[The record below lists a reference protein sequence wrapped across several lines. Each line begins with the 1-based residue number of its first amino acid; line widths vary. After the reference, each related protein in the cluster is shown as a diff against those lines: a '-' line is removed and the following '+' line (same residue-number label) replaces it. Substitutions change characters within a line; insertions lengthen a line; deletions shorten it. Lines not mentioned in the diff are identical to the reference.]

1 MSTLLRY
8 PKGYQFFDGN
18 GKPLAL
24 GNLYYYVAGT
34 TTPQNTYSDSVGAIP
49 NTNPIEL
56 DGSGRLQVDVYLGST
71 ADYKEVLTTSSVT
84 VSPWPDD
91 NIVRATS
98 IVVFTGDSGSGGT
111 SGLVPAP
118 AAGDALANKFLKA
131 DGTWAPTPASSGSSA
146 TNLSA
151 TETATSVSIA
161 SSTGAGVTIPAATTS
176 LAGVL
181 DSARATKIDGLAIVA
196 TSGSYADLSNTPTI
210 PAAQVNSDWNASSGV
225 AQINNKPSTMTP
237 SAHAATH
244 ASGASDPVTVTAGQV
259 SGLATV
265 AASGSYNDL
274 SGTPTLGTL
283 ASLSS
288 VNNANWSGA
297 ALAIGNGGTGQT
309 SASAAFNA
317 LSPLTTAGDILY
329 GGTSGAGTR
338 LGIGSTGQVLTVSG
352 GVPAWAP
359 YIFEDD
365 TNNNLIVGNS
375 SFSTTVSQSGG
386 GVNGKGN
393 VGLGNLA
400 LNLMTTGG
408 TNTAIGYL
416 AGQLLTTA
424 SGNTIIGEGAMW
436 QSTGGIN
443 NVAIGVEAMGDGGST
458 GNHNVAV
465 GSVALRNSTTGS
477 YNAACGDGAG
487 YSITTGNGNTYV
499 GLQAGYSNSNGS
511 YNTLFGY
518 NAGEFVTGSTNIVIG
533 SQAGATLTS
542 GGSNIL
548 IGGDVVNA
556 SDSYKLNI
564 GGLIHGDLSG
574 QYVGIGM
581 ASNGVDRLAVS
592 GTVSLTGAQL
602 NFNNTGSSYIT
613 YGQSWG
619 TGDFSFRNGTTT
631 ILDISAA
638 AGYTF
643 SISPINFAAGNNT
656 TIGTTTNYDLIFQ
669 TNSTERLRITKT
681 GLLTFGGAT
690 SSYPALKPVSGALA
704 VRLADDSAAG
714 PLSAASLTLSTALS
728 IGNGGTGQTSASAA
742 FNALSPL
749 TAAGD
754 VLYGGTSGAGTRLG
768 IGSTGQVLTVSSGG
782 LPVWA
787 ASSGGSLTVNTT
799 AISGAT
805 AGQLLYSDGSKL
817 QVGGA
822 VLASS
827 LALGGATIGSNA
839 LAVTGTT
846 LLSSAI
852 ATAASGNNLVVTA
865 QNATDTPLT
874 LKGAASQSATM
885 LAVRDSSNNLVGGFD
900 DSGNCYVARYGSFVN
915 TGSWLALTNGPWGG
929 GQQVAFNG
937 SGISLSTYSAGI
949 YWQSYAGGG
958 GNQLVLTGDA
968 ANILAQ
974 VNGTNAQTHRV
985 YHDSSSSNA
994 NYSRATFGYSLGGTT
1009 GPNLVIGTEAAGTST
1024 AGGIQFAQ
1032 NGSNVLGDY
1041 GITTAGGWTFGLANT
1056 TKFLAGST
1064 GSGSAALGSN
1074 CPASTATAPY
1084 TWIKT
1089 TSSDGSTVYIPAW
1102 K

>member
-1 MSTLLRY
+1 MRKKMSTLLRY

-34 TTPQNTYSDSVGAIP
+34 TTPQNTYSDSAGTIP
-49 NTNPIEL
+49 NTNPIVL
-56 DGSGRLQVDVYLGST
+56 DGSGRLQVDVCLGST

-91 NIVRATS
+91 NIVHATS

-131 DGTWAPTPASSGSSA
+131 DGTWALTPASTGSGA

-161 SSTGAGVTIPAATTS
+161 SSTGAGVTISAATTS

-244 ASGASDPVTVTAGQV
+244 ASGGSDPVTVTAGQV

-265 AASGSYNDL
+265 AASGSYNDLSGTPTIPAAQVNSDWNASSGVTQILNKPSTMTPSAHAATHASGGSDPVTVTAGQVSGLATVAASGSYSDL

-317 LSPLTTAGDILY
+317 LSPLTTAGDIIY

-352 GVPAWAP
+352 GLPAWGSPAD
-359 YIFEDD
+359 IFIDD
-365 TNNNLIVGNS
+365 TNYNLVIGNS
-375 SFSTTVSQSGG
+375 NFKNTVSQAGG
-386 GVNGKGN
+386 GLNGLGN
-393 VGLGNLA
+393 VGVGQKA
-400 LNLMTTGG
+400 LNAMTTGS
-408 TNTAIGYL
+408 TNTALGYL

-424 SGNTIIGEGAMW
+424 SGNTMIGEGAMW

-443 NVAIGVEAMGDGGST
+443 NVAIGIEAMGDGGST

-477 YNAACGDGAG
+477 YNTACGDGAG

-499 GLQAGYSNSNGS
+499 GLQAGYSNSTGS
-511 YNTLFGY
+511 YNTILGY
-518 NAGEFVTGSTNIVIG
+518 NGAQFVTGSTNIVIG
-533 SQAGATLTS
+533 SQSGSTLTS

-556 SDSYKLNI
+556 SDSFKLNI
-564 GGLIHGDLSG
+564 GGLIQGDLSG

-581 ASNGVDRLAVS
+581 ASNGADRLAVG
-592 GTVSLTGAQL
+592 GTIILTGARL
-602 NFNNTGSSYIT
+602 SFSNTGSSYIT

-619 TGDFSFRNGTTT
+619 TGDFSFRNGATT
-631 ILDISAA
+631 ILDISAT

-669 TNSTERLRITKT
+669 TNSAERLRITKT

-690 SSYPALKPVSGALA
+690 SSYPALKPSSGVLA
-704 VRLADDSAAG
+704 VRLA
-714 PLSAASLTLSTALS
+714 
-728 IGNGGTGQTSASAA
+728 
-742 FNALSPL
+742 
-749 TAAGD
+749 
-754 VLYGGTSGAGTRLG
+754 
-768 IGSTGQVLTVSSGG
+768 
-782 LPVWA
+782 
-787 ASSGGSLTVNTT
+787 
-799 AISGAT
+799 
-805 AGQLLYSDGSKL
+805 
-817 QVGGA
+817 
-822 VLASS
+822 
-827 LALGGATIGSNA
+827 
-839 LAVTGTT
+839 
-846 LLSSAI
+846 
-852 ATAASGNNLVVTA
+852 
-865 QNATDTPLT
+865 
-874 LKGAASQSATM
+874 
-885 LAVRDSSNNLVGGFD
+885 
-900 DSGNCYVARYGSFVN
+900 
-915 TGSWLALTNGPWGG
+915 
-929 GQQVAFNG
+929 
-937 SGISLSTYSAGI
+937 I
-949 YWQSYAGGG
+949 Y
-958 GNQLVLTGDA
+958 
-968 ANILAQ
+968 IL
-974 VNGTNAQTHRV
+974 
-985 YHDSSSSNA
+985 
-994 NYSRATFGYSLGGTT
+994 
-1009 GPNLVIGTEAAGTST
+1009 
-1024 AGGIQFAQ
+1024 
-1032 NGSNVLGDY
+1032 
-1041 GITTAGGWTFGLANT
+1041 
-1056 TKFLAGST
+1056 
-1064 GSGSAALGSN
+1064 
-1074 CPASTATAPY
+1074 
-1084 TWIKT
+1084 
-1089 TSSDGSTVYIPAW
+1089 
-1102 K
+1102 

>member
-24 GNLYYYVAGT
+24 GNLHYYVAGT
-34 TTPQNTYSDSVGAIP
+34 TTPQNTYSDSAGTIP
-49 NTNPIEL
+49 NTNPIVL

-131 DGTWAPTPASSGSSA
+131 DGTWAITPAASGSGA

-151 TETATSVSIA
+151 TETATTVSIA
-161 SSTGAGVTIPAATTS
+161 SSTGTGVTIPAATTS

-181 DSARATKIDGLAIVA
+181 DSARATKIDRLATVA
-196 TSGSYADLSNTPTI
+196 TSGSYADLSNKPTI

-244 ASGASDPVTVTAGQV
+244 AAGGSDPVTVTAGQI

-283 ASLSS
+283 ASLSN

-297 ALAIGNGGTGQT
+297 ALAIGNGGTGRT

-329 GGTSGAGTR
+329 GGASGAGTR
-338 LGIGSTGQVLTVSG
+338 LGIGSTGQVLTVSSG
-352 GVPAWAP
+352 GLPSWAAGGGSP
-359 YIFEDD
+359 TDIFDD
-365 TNNNLIVGNS
+365 HTNYNLVVGYSNFS
-375 SFSTTVSQSGG
+375 STVSQVGG
-386 GVNGKGN
+386 GVNGMGN
-393 VGLGNLA
+393 VGLGQKA
-400 LNLMTTGG
+400 LNAMTTGG

-424 SGNTIIGEGAMW
+424 SGNTIVGEGAMW

-443 NVAIGVEAMGDGGST
+443 NVAIGIETMGDGGST

-465 GSVALRNSTTGS
+465 GSVALRNATTGS

-487 YSITTGNGNTYV
+487 YSITTGQGNSYL
-499 GLQAGYSNSNGS
+499 GLQAGYSNSTGNF
-511 YNTLFGY
+511 NTILGY
-518 NAGEFVTGSTNIVIG
+518 NSGEYVTGSSNIVIG

-542 GGSNIL
+542 GTNNIL

-564 GGLIHGDLSG
+564 GGLIKGDLSG

-581 ASNGVDRLAVS
+581 ASNGTDRLAVS
-592 GTVSLTGAQL
+592 GTISLTGSQI

-613 YGQSWG
+613 YGESWG
-619 TGDFSFRNGTTT
+619 NGDFSFRNGATT
-631 ILDISAA
+631 ILDISATT
-638 AGYTF
+638 GYTF

-669 TNSTERLRITKT
+669 TNSLEHLRITKN

-690 SSYPALKPVSGALA
+690 SSYPALKPSSGVLA

-742 FNALSPL
+742 FNGLSPL
-749 TAAGD
+749 TTAGD
-754 VLYGGTSGAGTRLG
+754 ILYGGASGAGTRLG

-787 ASSGGSLTVNTT
+787 AASGGSLTVNTT

-817 QVGGA
+817 QAGGA

-827 LALGGATIGSNA
+827 LALGGAALGSNA
-839 LAVTGTT
+839 LAVSGTASFGGA
-846 LLSSAI
+846 LLS
-852 ATAASGNNLVVTA
+852 
-865 QNATDTPLT
+865 
-874 LKGAASQSATM
+874 
-885 LAVRDSSNNLVGGFD
+885 
-900 DSGNCYVARYGSFVN
+900 
-915 TGSWLALTNGPWGG
+915 
-929 GQQVAFNG
+929 
-937 SGISLSTYSAGI
+937 
-949 YWQSYAGGG
+949 
-958 GNQLVLTGDA
+958 GDA

-974 VNGTNAQTHRV
+974 VNSTNAQTHRV
-985 YHDSSSSNA
+985 YNTSSSSNA
-994 NYSRATFGYSLGGTT
+994 NFERGVFGWTDT
-1009 GPNLVIGTEAAGTST
+1009 
-1024 AGGIQFAQ
+1024 
-1032 NGSNVLGDY
+1032 SNVLTIGTQNAGTGVARNINFVVGGNTVFNIDTVGNVNFTGYNY
-1041 GITTAGGWTFGLANT
+1041 GSINISTNNSLVISSGNSSSQYSYSGVTYGSSCRIGFTNGGYTSSADTSISRLSAGVLGIGTTSAGYAGTLSLTNAIVNAVASASLPSSPTAGTIAATNQASGPTI
-1056 TKFLAGST
+1056 
-1064 GSGSAALGSN
+1064 GSALVTGGSAFALVVWSN
-1074 CPASTATAPY
+1074 TLTQ
-1084 TWIKT
+1084 W
-1089 TSSDGSTVYIPAW
+1089 TVIG